1 MTEPRMTTEILES
14 LHESLTL
21 LYCVVH
27 GPNEYNNDDDIQHVE
42 RALNFVVDLI
52 DHRNQK

>member
-21 LYCVVH
+21 LYCIVH
-27 GPNEYNNDDDIQHVE
+27 GPNEYNNDEDIQHVE

-52 DHRNQK
+52 GHRNHK